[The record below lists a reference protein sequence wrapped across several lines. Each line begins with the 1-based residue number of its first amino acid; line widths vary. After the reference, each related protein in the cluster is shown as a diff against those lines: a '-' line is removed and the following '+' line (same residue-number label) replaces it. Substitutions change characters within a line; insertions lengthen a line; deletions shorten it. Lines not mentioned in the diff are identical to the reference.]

1 MDDFEIVNRLCC
13 RGHACSNCLVGSMAA
28 CDCDL
33 YCAEKDHNYR
43 PLFAKMLAN
52 KGKLNNDKEAFA
64 CLLQRFFATMG

>member
-1 MDDFEIVNRLCC
+1 MDDFEIVSRLCC
-13 RGHACSNCLVGSMAA
+13 HRHICTNCLVGSPTK
-28 CDCDL
+28 CDL
-33 YCAEKDHNYR
+33 HCAENYHNYR

>member
-13 RGHACSNCLVGSMAA
+13 RGHACANCLVGNPTK
-28 CDCDL
+28 CDL
-33 YCAEKDHNYR
+33 HRAKKNHNYR

>member
-1 MDDFEIVNRLCC
+1 MDDFEIVSRLCC
-13 RGHACSNCLVGSMAA
+13 HRHNCSNCLAGNPTK
-28 CDCDL
+28 CDL
-33 YCAEKDHNYR
+33 YCAMKDHNYR